1 MRRDIYD
8 MFFLLR
14 KLHVIENVPVA
25 FWWGTTRSPYPYE
38 GTNEQ

>member
-14 KLHVIENVPVA
+14 KLRVIENVPSRFKYLLNRLKGV
-25 FWWGTTRSPYPYE
+25 PLYE
-38 GTNEQ
+38 A